1 MNDNS
6 SYLPEIS
13 DDDIEWVCQVL
24 KLPPNAFSGKDGKD
38 PRLNVI
44 KSLSALDVEA
54 CPGSGK
60 TTLLVAKLAILARH
74 WTELHR
80 GVCVLSHTNVARRE
94 IETRLGSTP
103 EGKRLLSFP
112 HFVGTIHGFV
122 NEFLALPWL
131 RSKRYPIRVI
141 DDDICLQRRWNKLP
155 RKTRFSLTKNGRDEQ
170 VLRVVGT
177 DFSVG
182 AVPWG
187 KGGTLSTGTE
197 TWQALQRVCRDSCEE
212 GYFCYS
218 EMFLWATE
226 LLDHAPQMCE
236 ALRERFSFLFIDE
249 VQDTSEQQSAF
260 LFRLFIDGGS
270 SVIRQRFGD
279 TNQAIYQYSS
289 QMEYALTDPFPDPNL
304 KLAIPNSYRFG
315 QQIANLTD
323 PLGATPQGLVGL
335 GPSRRD
341 EIPANTD
348 NKHAVFLFDDQTIGY
363 VMPSYA
369 AYLIEL
375 FSESELRNGTFTAI
389 GATHRPK
396 ENDKVPRY
404 VAHYWSEYDHEL
416 TATEPRPKTFLQYVA
431 AGRALSSSSG
441 EAHYEVNKVA
451 DGILRLAAIL
461 NPTTNLSARK
471 RGHRYVRE
479 MLAGHAEADRNYV
492 ELVAALTADGSSYAV
507 STNWRN
513 VWAPRV
519 KAVSEI
525 LSGITV
531 DSAEAKAMAESF
543 LSSQAGLEG
552 YIQPSST
559 AQRDNVFRFPRQN
572 PKVEVRVGSIH
583 SVKGETHTA
592 TLILDTYY
600 RKHHLD
606 ALKPWLLGKKSG
618 GGTGNNAL
626 FSRLRQ
632 HYVAMT
638 RPSHLVCLA
647 MREDCLTNADVE
659 ALKDRGWRI
668 ARVSAGVPEWL

>member
-1 MNDNS
+1 MNGHS
-6 SYLPEIS
+6 PHLPEIG
-13 DDDIEWVCQVL
+13 DKDVEWVCSVL
-24 KLPPNAFSGKDGKD
+24 KLPPTAFSGEDGDD
-38 PRLNVI
+38 PRLGVI
-44 KSLSALDVEA
+44 KSIGSLDVDA

-74 WTELHR
+74 WTERRR
-80 GVCVLSHTNVARRE
+80 GICVLSHTNVARRE

-103 EGKRLLSFP
+103 VGKRLLSYP

-122 NEFLALPWL
+122 NEFIALPWL
-131 RSKRYPIRVI
+131 RSKPYPIRVI
-141 DDDICLQRRWNKLP
+141 DDDICLQRRWYKLP
-155 RKTRFSLTKNGRDEQ
+155 WETRFSLTKNGRNEQ

-197 TWQALQRVCRDSCEE
+197 TWQALQRVCRESCEE

-218 EMFLWATE
+218 EMFLWAAE
-226 LLDHAPQMCE
+226 LLDHTPQMRE
-236 ALRERFSFLFIDE
+236 ALRERFPLLFIDE

-289 QMEYALTDPFPDPNL
+289 QMECALTDPFPDPNL
-304 KLAIPNSYRFG
+304 KRAIPNSHRFG
-315 QQIANLTD
+315 QQIADLAD
-323 PLGATPQGLVGL
+323 PLGVTPQGLVGL

-348 NKHAVFLFDDQTIGY
+348 NMHAVFLFDDQTIGH

-369 AYLIEL
+369 AYLLEL
-375 FSESELRNGTFTAI
+375 FSESELRAGTFTAI

-416 TATEPRPKTFLQYVA
+416 TAMEPRPKTFLQYVA
-431 AGRALSSSSG
+431 AGRALAHSSG
-441 EAHYEVNKVA
+441 EAHYVVNKAA

-461 NPTTNLSARK
+461 NPTANLSVRK

-479 MLAGHAEADRNYV
+479 MLAGDAEADRNYV
-492 ELVAALTADGSSYAV
+492 EIISALTADGV
-507 STNWRN
+507 GNVVPSTWRN

-519 KAVSEI
+519 KAVAEI
-525 LSGITV
+525 LSGTSA
-531 DSAEAKAMAESF
+531 DSAEATAF
-543 LSSQAGLEG
+543 LSIQAEIGG
-552 YIQPSST
+552 CTQPSST
-559 AQRDNVFRFPRQN
+559 AQRDNVFRFPSQS

-600 RKHHLD
+600 RKHHLE

-618 GGTGNNAL
+618 GGSENNAL

-638 RPSHLVCLA
+638 RPSHLVCMA
-647 MREDCLTNADVE
+647 MREDCLTNVDVA
-659 ALKDRGWRI
+659 ALQNRGWRV
-668 ARVSAGVPEWL
+668 ARVNAEVPEWL